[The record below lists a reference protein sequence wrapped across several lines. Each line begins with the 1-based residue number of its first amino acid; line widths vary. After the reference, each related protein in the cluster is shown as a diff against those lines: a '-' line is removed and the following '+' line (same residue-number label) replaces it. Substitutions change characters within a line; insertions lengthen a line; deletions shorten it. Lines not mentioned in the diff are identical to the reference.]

1 VRVAIV
7 AVAALIYWSENT
19 PLNAIEFVALRFSC
33 NCIGPTKASANI
45 RPPAIKDRAEIA
57 LEAPRQQ
64 AGEGAA
70 KLPDATK
77 TNSPKR
83 EVDAVAAANLTNVP
97 VAIRENS
104 FIAQLMPVQWDRE
117 QVGRLAVVLASTLLL
132 TSFLMIVH
140 IALVGRKSVTFD
152 PGVTTGRELQSSPQV
167 EAEAC
172 RELMMQIT
180 TELMRASGAVNSL
193 QEVPALQSALH
204 RELNSI
210 RQSSGFAPQSAG
222 NAAEKKDWHRIKL
235 QLIMS
240 LRETR
245 RISEIAAAAR
255 VSFSSLP
262 AALQDVTTRLEAYA
276 FLGVNATSSEA
287 VLKKTVDALRLC
299 WHPDFATD
307 EEDRRQREMR
317 IKQIN
322 VAWDLISRKRM
333 SAC

>member
-1 VRVAIV
+1 MRVAIV
-7 AVAALIYWSENT
+7 AVAALIYCSENT
-19 PLNAIEFVALRFSC
+19 PLSAIEFVTLSC
-33 NCIGPTKASANI
+33 NCIGSTKASANNSA
-45 RPPAIKDRAEIA
+45 PALKDMAEIA

-70 KLPDATK
+70 KLPDVTK

-83 EVDAVAAANLTNVP
+83 EVDAVAAANLTTVP
-97 VAIRENS
+97 VGIRETS
-104 FIAQLMPVQWDRE
+104 FIANLMPLQWDRE

-152 PGVTTGRELQSSPQV
+152 PGVTTGRELQPLPQV

-210 RQSSGFAPQSAG
+210 RLSSGFTPQSAG
-222 NAAEKKDWHRIKL
+222 NAGEKKDWHRIKL

-245 RISEIAAAAR
+245 RIIEIAAAAR

-307 EEDRRQREMR
+307 EEDRRLREMR

-333 SAC
+333 SVC